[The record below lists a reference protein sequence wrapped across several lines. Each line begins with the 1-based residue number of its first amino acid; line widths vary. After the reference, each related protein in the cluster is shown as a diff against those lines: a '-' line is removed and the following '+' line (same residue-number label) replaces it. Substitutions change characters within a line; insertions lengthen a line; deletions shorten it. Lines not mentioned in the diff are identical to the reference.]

1 MRTQLQV
8 NSKDITP
15 PSHMVEGPDYL
26 VNMNQTYYL
35 DNQFTKS
42 SENKEIKEQI

>member
-1 MRTQLQV
+1 MRTHLQV
-8 NSKDITP
+8 NSKDNTL
-15 PSHMVEGPDYL
+15 SHMVEGPDYL

-42 SENKEIKEQI
+42 SEN